1 MKKSA
6 GFTLLELL
14 VVIVVIA
21 IAAALV
27 APRLPASE
35 SMALQRS
42 ARSLAAT
49 LRYLGE
55 RSVAGKTPYRL
66 HLNIATNSV
75 RVNRRL
81 PGGDEAPVQDGIL
94 NRDILEKGISLVDVN
109 TSRLGKV
116 TDGEVTMDFGAAG
129 LTEFLTIHLAAG
141 TNKSVTV
148 TACPNNGRVSISEG
162 YQESMI

>member
-1 MKKSA
+1 MRKPA

-21 IAAALV
+21 VAAALV
-27 APRLPASE
+27 APRLPATE

-66 HLNIATNSV
+66 HLNISANSI
-75 RVNRRL
+75 RINRRL
-81 PGGDEAPVQDGIL
+81 PSGDEAPVADRMLSREIL
-94 NRDILEKGISLVDVN
+94 DKGITLVDVN

-116 TDGEVTMDFGAAG
+116 TEGEVTLDFGVAG
-129 LTEFLTIHLAAG
+129 LTEFLTIHMAAG
-141 TNKSVTV
+141 TDKAVTITV
-148 TACPNNGRVSISEG
+148 SPNNGRVRITEG
-162 YQESMI
+162 YQESTI